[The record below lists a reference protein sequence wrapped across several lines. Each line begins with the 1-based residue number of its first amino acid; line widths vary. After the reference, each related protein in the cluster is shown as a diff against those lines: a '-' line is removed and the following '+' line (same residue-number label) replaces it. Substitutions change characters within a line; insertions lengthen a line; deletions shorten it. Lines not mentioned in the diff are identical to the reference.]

1 MKAYAPQFRLEASD
15 LGLSYSSCVE
25 NLPYVMV
32 IGRGLKAWRILHS
45 EASTGWG
52 GREGCVLAELRG
64 YKRAGISL
72 TLLAPRQRE
81 RFCCAASDGIRT
93 RHLRPGKWRLPFDM
107 AGPGGCIY
115 REGFQIVATESS
127 SDGCL
132 LKLAS
137 GLAAVP
143 LVNNS
148 KRFVVPIGNPRVSSV
163 ASARLCD
170 HVITTSSKVTAK
182 LIELFN
188 IAPDR
193 ISTVTTGGDTERFR
207 PGGPIAQVVPE
218 AQLCG
223 VPLVGMVS
231 VIRGPKGYSTLI
243 RAALLLKRSGVKLH
257 YVLVGDGPSRTH
269 FEKEV
274 HSSGLG
280 GDFTFTGHREDIPEV
295 MRALSVLATPSLH
308 EAVPQGGLQALACGV
323 PVVASDV
330 GGIHDIIKPG
340 LTGRLFPPGDCEGL
354 AVCIEACLVERE
366 RTEEYRTN
374 GMALVRSCHSLP
386 KMLEDIAGIYR
397 RHGIE

>member
-1 MKAYAPQFRLEASD
+1 ME
-15 LGLSYSSCVE
+15 
-25 NLPYVMV
+25 
-32 IGRGLKAWRILHS
+32 IGRGLKGWRILHS

-52 GREGCVLAELRG
+52 GQEHRVLAELRG
-64 YKRAGISL
+64 FKGSGSIV
-72 TLLAPRQRE
+72 TLLGPRQSEIFSR
-81 RFCCAASDGIRT
+81 AALDGIPT
-93 RHLRPGKWRLPFDM
+93 RHLRAGKLTFPFEV
-107 AGPGGCIY
+107 AALTRWLCQQ
-115 REGFQIVATESS
+115 RFQIVNTHSS
-127 SDGCL
+127 RDGWL
-132 LKLAS
+132 LGLAS
-137 GLAAVP
+137 RLAGVP
-143 LVNNS
+143 LVIKS
-148 KRFVVPIGNPRVSSV
+148 RHFDVPIRNPRVSSV
-163 ASARLCD
+163 AYTRLCD

-193 ISTVTTGGDTERFR
+193 ISTVTTGVDTERFR
-207 PGGPIAQVVPE
+207 PGGPIAEVVPE
-218 AQLCG
+218 AQRCG

-243 RAALLLKRSGVKLH
+243 RAALLVKRSGVKLH

-295 MRALSVLATPSLH
+295 MRALSVLAIPSLH

-330 GGIHDIIKPG
+330 GGIPDIIKPG

-354 AVCIEACLVERE
+354 AACIEACLVERE